1 MASEKTAARPKTRR
15 TYSDEF
21 KAQVMA
27 ECEEPGTSVAKVA
40 MSHGINDNVVHRWRQ
55 LAREGWRPVAAPRN
69 EFVSVALTATAPT
82 LGGNG
87 HDIRVEI
94 RRGVTAITVSW
105 PLSAAGECAGWL
117 RDWLK

>member
-1 MASEKTAARPKTRR
+1 MASEKTAAQPKTRR
-15 TYSDEF
+15 SYSEAF

-27 ECEEPGTSVAKVA
+27 ECEAPGASVAKVA

-55 LAREGWRPVAAPRN
+55 LARGCRAVASPAPRS
-69 EFVSVALTATAPT
+69 EFVPVTLTATNACPS
-82 LGGNG
+82 G

-94 RRGVTAITVSW
+94 RRGATAITVSW
-105 PLSAAGECAGWL
+105 PCSAAVECASWL

>member
-1 MASEKTAARPKTRR
+1 MASERTASRPKTRR
-15 TYSDEF
+15 SYSDEF
-21 KAQVMA
+21 KAQVLA
-27 ECEEPGTSVAKVA
+27 ECEEPGISVAKVA

-55 LAREGWRPVAAPRN
+55 LVREGRPVAAPTPRS
-69 EFVSVALTATAPT
+69 EFVPVALTTSVPS
-82 LGGNG
+82 LGS

-105 PLSAAGECAGWL
+105 PLSAAAECASWL